1 MSLTGKTLA
10 STYKSILR
18 VNDNTNG
25 VDAGA
30 EAVTDGNGTT
40 SAIKL
45 SYNKLVVQPYVS
57 DNTSAFRVKDKGG
70 TSLLTVDSTNDAVK
84 VGVGQD
90 YANTAIKDYWL
101 NSAGAAPAVPDYW
114 TALGQGSGGRTMT
127 PTILTF
133 GSGGTPVTSL
143 TISTTA
149 DDIVNALWYLPFN
162 ITIDSCR
169 IWFAGNAASGDV
181 VKFSVMSYAV
191 DSSNS
196 STGGDLSGG
205 IENCVSPTTITGAGY
220 EQAYT
225 QALTVSTANVDAG
238 KMLGAF
244 VAQDGRNS
252 DLSVQLQLVYH
263 LR

>member
-25 VDAGA
+25 IDTSL
-30 EAVTDGNGTT
+30 EAITDGEGT
-40 SAIKL
+40 SSMMSL
-45 SYNKLVVQPYVS
+45 STRQV
-57 DNTSAFRVKDKGG
+57 AFTPDTDTTTVMSVKDKD
-70 TSLLTVDSTNDAVK
+70 SNALLTVDSTNDVVK
-84 VGVGQD
+84 LGIGQH

-101 NSAGAAPAVPDYW
+101 NSAGAVPPTTDTW
-114 TALGQGSGGRTMT
+114 TALGQGSGGRTPT
-127 PTILTF
+127 PTILEMGT
-133 GSGGTPVTSL
+133 GGTPATTY

-149 DDIVNALWYLPFN
+149 DDVVNAFWYLPFN

-169 IWFAGNAASGDV
+169 IWFGADAASGDN
-181 VKFSVMSYAV
+181 VKFSIMSYTV
-191 DSSNS
+191 DSGNG
-196 STGGDLSGG
+196 STSGDLTSGV
-205 IENCVSPTTITGAGY
+205 ENCVSPATITGAGY

-238 KMLGAF
+238 KMIGAF
-244 VAQDGRNS
+244 VHQNGTNA
-252 DLSVQLQLVYH
+252 DLSAQLQLVYH